1 MSYDAQATRAR
12 ILEAATA
19 EFSEYGVAGARVDRI
34 AQRANANKR
43 AIYDYFGG
51 KEKLFEVVL
60 EAAQRR
66 IADEVPMDPADPAA
80 YVTRLFDYQS
90 AHPEL
95 VRLLLWEGLSHGA
108 EGAIPGADW
117 RSEHYA
123 AKTGTVREA
132 QLSGTVRDDQPPE
145 LLVFLLMAIAN
156 WNFAVPQLRR
166 FLLGD
171 DVAPERLR
179 DALASVAADL
189 LRGGASGTR
198 SAPEPEG
205 RTPH

>member
-12 ILEAATA
+12 ILDAATA

-34 AQRANANKR
+34 AQRADANKR

-51 KEKLFEVVL
+51 KEKLFRVVL

-66 IADEVPMDPADPAA
+66 IADEVPMDPDDPAA
-80 YVTRLFDYQS
+80 YVARLFDYQS

-95 VRLLLWEGLSHGA
+95 VRLLLWEGLSHGS
-108 EGAIPGADW
+108 EGAIPAADW
-117 RSEHYA
+117 RKEHYA
-123 AKTGTVREA
+123 AKTATVREA
-132 QLSGTVRDDQPPE
+132 QESGTVRGDQPPE

-166 FLLGD
+166 YLLGD
-171 DVAPERLR
+171 DVPPERLR
-179 DALASVAADL
+179 DALASVAGDL
-189 LRGGASGTR
+189 VGGRGGASAG
-198 SAPEPEG
+198 SASEADEPS
-205 RTPH
+205 